1 MCCKSQMGDQVVAIR
16 CRFKKT
22 GKNFNFFKNF
32 NQILE
37 NFSKKMKIFE
47 IFLSPK
53 IENFQIF
60 LFGPKRIFNTP
71 GSKLGHLEHFLG
83 QKSQFKIFHFFNIEK
98 IWKLVVPP
106 RRVIRGMFFGACP
119 KNMSPSKSWD

>member
-1 MCCKSQMGDQVVAIR
+1 MGDQVVAIR

-83 QKSQFKIFHFFNIEK
+83 QKSQFKIFHFFNRKNLEISCTPEK
-98 IWKLVVPP
+98 SHPWHVFWGLPQKHVT
-106 RRVIRGMFFGACP
+106 F
-119 KNMSPSKSWD
+119 